1 MEEIKAAE
9 IRVLIAAD
17 HWARE
22 TMRED
27 RSLKNVETKLL
38 DAVLYYLKIV
48 KEAREKPIDI
58 PRPAHVP
65 SDLAKSISHS
75 ELPTARYSDKP
86 TVPTPAGGFE
96 AVRVIELRDSD
107 YSDYINNEDDE

>member
-48 KEAREKPIDI
+48 KEAREKKGWYNKVWKSFNPKDI
-58 PRPAHVP
+58 PDKGVHGRWHPAL
-65 SDLAKSISHS
+65 DLGVKRSKYKI
-75 ELPTARYSDKP
+75 P
-86 TVPTPAGGFE
+86 
-96 AVRVIELRDSD
+96 
-107 YSDYINNEDDE
+107 DYINVKEMMKDLGM